1 MAFTREFIRRAAKD
15 SGVEIPKE
23 FEDALVSEHISARD
37 AYAEGQVKDALEKNK
52 PADAPKVKDTEEYKR
67 LKQEFDDYKAEVSGR
82 EAKAAKERA
91 ARAFFEGKGITGK
104 SLDIAIRGCGAEID
118 ALELEDGKIKDDTAL
133 DALVK
138 DTYSGLVS
146 TTVTR
151 GANTSNPP
159 ANNSGVSMTK
169 ADIYK
174 KDDYGRYVLSAAER
188 QQALIENHQTTT

>member
-1 MAFTREFIRRAAKD
+1 MAFTREFIRRAARE

-23 FEDALVSEHISARD
+23 FEDALVSEHLSARD

-52 PADAPKVKDTEEYKR
+52 PADAPKVKDTEEYKKLR
-67 LKQEFDDYKAEVSGR
+67 QEFDDYRAEVSGR

-118 ALELEDGKIKDDTAL
+118 ALELDNGKIKDDSAL
-133 DALVK
+133 DALIK

-151 GANTSNPP
+151 GAQTANPP
-159 ANNSGVSMTK
+159 VNNGAAKTK
-169 ADIYK
+169 EQIMGI
-174 KDDYGRYVLSAAER
+174 KDTAER
-188 QQALIENHQTTT
+188 QREIAQNLDLFQTNE

>member
-23 FEDALVSEHISARD
+23 FEDALVSEHLSARD
-37 AYAEGQVKDALEKNK
+37 AYADGQVKDALEKNK
-52 PADAPKVKDTEEYKR
+52 PADAPKVKDTEEYKK

-82 EAKAAKERA
+82 EAKSAKERA

-118 ALELEDGKIKDDTAL
+118 ALELEDGKIKDDSAL

-151 GANTSNPP
+151 GAQTANPP
-159 ANNSGVSMTK
+159 VNNGTAKTK
-169 ADIYK
+169 EQIMGI
-174 KDDYGRYVLSAAER
+174 KDTAER
-188 QQALIENHQTTT
+188 QREIAQNLDLFQTNE

>member
-23 FEDALVSEHISARD
+23 FEDALVSEHLSARD
-37 AYAEGQVKDALEKNK
+37 AYADGQVKDALEKNK
-52 PADAPKVKDTEEYKR
+52 PVDAPKVKDTEEYKK

-118 ALELEDGKIKDDTAL
+118 ALELEDGKIKDASAL

-151 GANTSNPP
+151 GAQTANPP
-159 ANNSGVSMTK
+159 ANNGTAKTK
-169 ADIYK
+169 EQIMGI
-174 KDDYGRYVLSAAER
+174 KDTAER
-188 QQALIENHQTTT
+188 QREIAQNLDLFQTNE

>member
-52 PADAPKVKDTEEYKR
+52 PADAPKVKDTEEYKK

-118 ALELEDGKIKDDTAL
+118 ALELEDGKIKDDSAL

-151 GANTSNPP
+151 GAQTANPP
-159 ANNSGVSMTK
+159 VNNGTAKTK
-169 ADIYK
+169 EQIMGI
-174 KDDYGRYVLSAAER
+174 KDTAER
-188 QQALIENHQTTT
+188 QREIARNLDLFQTNE

>member
-23 FEDALVSEHISARD
+23 FEDALVSEHLSARD
-37 AYAEGQVKDALEKNK
+37 AYADGQVKDALEKNK
-52 PADAPKVKDTEEYKR
+52 PADAPKVKDTEEYKK
-67 LKQEFDDYKAEVSGR
+67 LKQEFDDYRAEVSGR

-151 GANTSNPP
+151 GAQTANPP
-159 ANNSGVSMTK
+159 VNNGAAKTK
-169 ADIYK
+169 EQIIGI
-174 KDDYGRYVLSAAER
+174 KDTAER
-188 QQALIENHQTTT
+188 QREIAQNLDLFQTNG

>member
-23 FEDALVSEHISARD
+23 FEDALVSEHLSARD
-37 AYAEGQVKDALEKNK
+37 AYADGQVKDALEKNK
-52 PADAPKVKDTEEYKR
+52 PADAPKVKDTEEYKN

-151 GANTSNPP
+151 GAQTATPP
-159 ANNSGVSMTK
+159 VNNGAAKTK
-169 ADIYK
+169 EQIMGI
-174 KDDYGRYVLSAAER
+174 KDTAER
-188 QQALIENHQTTT
+188 QREIAQNLDLFQTNE

>member
-23 FEDALVSEHISARD
+23 FEDALVSEHLSARD
-37 AYAEGQVKDALEKNK
+37 AYADGQVKDALEKNK
-52 PADAPKVKDTEEYKR
+52 PADAPKVKDTEEYKK
-67 LKQEFDDYKAEVSGR
+67 LKQEFDDYRAEVSGR

-151 GANTSNPP
+151 GAQTANPP
-159 ANNSGVSMTK
+159 ANNGAAKTK
-169 ADIYK
+169 EQIMGI
-174 KDDYGRYVLSAAER
+174 KDTAER
-188 QQALIENHQTTT
+188 QREIAQNLDLFQTNE

>member
-1 MAFTREFIRRAAKD
+1 MAFTREFIRRAARE

-23 FEDALVSEHISARD
+23 LEDALVSEHLSARD

-52 PADAPKVKDTEEYKR
+52 PADAPKVKDTEEYKKLR
-67 LKQEFDDYKAEVSGR
+67 QEFDDYRAEVSGR

-104 SLDIAIRGCGAEID
+104 SLDIAIRGCDAEID
-118 ALELEDGKIKDDTAL
+118 ALELEDGKIKDDSAL

-146 TTVTR
+146 TIVTR
-151 GANTSNPP
+151 GAQTANPP
-159 ANNSGVSMTK
+159 ANNGVAKTK
-169 ADIYK
+169 EQIMGI
-174 KDDYGRYVLSAAER
+174 KDAAER
-188 QQALIENHQTTT
+188 QREIAQNLDLFQANE

>member
-23 FEDALVSEHISARD
+23 FEDALVSEHLSARD
-37 AYAEGQVKDALEKNK
+37 AYADGQVKDALEKNK
-52 PADAPKVKDTEEYKR
+52 PADAPKVKDTEEYKK
-67 LKQEFDDYKAEVSGR
+67 LKREFDDYKAEVSGR

-118 ALELEDGKIKDDTAL
+118 ALELEDGKIKDDTTL

-151 GANTSNPP
+151 GAQTANPP
-159 ANNSGVSMTK
+159 VNNGTAKTK
-169 ADIYK
+169 EQIMGI
-174 KDDYGRYVLSAAER
+174 KDTAER
-188 QQALIENHQTTT
+188 QREIAQNLDLFQTNE

>member
-23 FEDALVSEHISARD
+23 FEDALVSEHLSARD
-37 AYAEGQVKDALEKNK
+37 AYADGQVKDALEKNK
-52 PADAPKVKDTEEYKR
+52 PADAPKVKDTEEYKK

-118 ALELEDGKIKDDTAL
+118 ALELEDGKIKDDSAL

-151 GANTSNPP
+151 GAQTANPP
-159 ANNSGVSMTK
+159 ANNGGGQMTK
-169 ADIYK
+169 AEIYQ
-174 KDDYGRYVLSAAER
+174 KDDHGRYLMTASER
-188 QQALIENHQTTT
+188 QKALIENQIV

>member
-23 FEDALVSEHISARD
+23 FEDTLVSEHLSARD
-37 AYAEGQVKDALEKNK
+37 AYADGQVKDALEKNK
-52 PADAPKVKDTEEYKR
+52 PADAPKVKDTEEYKK

-118 ALELEDGKIKDDTAL
+118 ALELDDGKIKDDTAL

-151 GANTSNPP
+151 GAQTANPP
-159 ANNSGVSMTK
+159 VNNGAAKTK
-169 ADIYK
+169 EQIMGI
-174 KDDYGRYVLSAAER
+174 KDTAER
-188 QQALIENHQTTT
+188 QREIAQNLDLFQTNE

>member
-1 MAFTREFIRRAAKD
+1 MAFTREFIRKTAKECGLD
-15 SGVEIPKE
+15 IPKE
-23 FEDALVSEHISARD
+23 FENALVDEHLSARD
-37 AYAEGQVKDALEKNK
+37 TYAEAQVKDALEKNK
-52 PADAPKVKDTEEYKR
+52 PAEPPKIKDTDEYKA
-67 LKQEFDDYKAEVSGR
+67 LKKEFEDYKAEVSGR

-118 ALELEDGKIKDDTAL
+118 ALELENGKIKDDTAL

-151 GANTSNPP
+151 GAQTANPP
-159 ANNSGVSMTK
+159 VNNGAAKTK
-169 ADIYK
+169 EQIMGI
-174 KDDYGRYVLSAAER
+174 KDTAER
-188 QQALIENHQTTT
+188 QREIAQNLDLFQTNE

>member
-23 FEDALVSEHISARD
+23 FEDALVSEHLSARD
-37 AYAEGQVKDALEKNK
+37 AYADGQVKDALEKNK
-52 PADAPKVKDTEEYKR
+52 PADAPKVKDTEEYKK

-118 ALELEDGKIKDDTAL
+118 ALELEDGKIKDDSAL

-151 GANTSNPP
+151 GAQTANPP
-159 ANNSGVSMTK
+159 ANNGTAKTK
-169 ADIYK
+169 EQIMGI
-174 KDDYGRYVLSAAER
+174 KDTAER
-188 QQALIENHQTTT
+188 QREIAQNLDLFQTNE

>member
-23 FEDALVSEHISARD
+23 FEDALVSEHLSARD
-37 AYAEGQVKDALEKNK
+37 AYADGQVKDALEKNK
-52 PADAPKVKDTEEYKR
+52 PADAPKVKDTEEYKK
-67 LKQEFDDYKAEVSGR
+67 LKQEFDDYRAEVSGR

-151 GANTSNPP
+151 GAQTANPP
-159 ANNSGVSMTK
+159 VNNGAAKTK
-169 ADIYK
+169 EQIMGI
-174 KDDYGRYVLSAAER
+174 KDTAER
-188 QQALIENHQTTT
+188 QREIAQNLDLFQTNE

>member
-23 FEDALVSEHISARD
+23 FEDALVSEHLSARD
-37 AYAEGQVKDALEKNK
+37 AYADGQVKDALEKNK
-52 PADAPKVKDTEEYKR
+52 PADAPKVKDTEEYKK

-118 ALELEDGKIKDDTAL
+118 ALELEDGKIKDDSAL

-151 GANTSNPP
+151 GAQTANPP
-159 ANNSGVSMTK
+159 VNNGTAKTK
-169 ADIYK
+169 EQIMGI
-174 KDDYGRYVLSAAER
+174 KDTAER
-188 QQALIENHQTTT
+188 QREIAQNLDLFQTNE

>member
-1 MAFTREFIRRAAKD
+1 MAFTREFIRRAAKE

-23 FEDALVSEHISARD
+23 LEDTLVSEHLSARD

-52 PADAPKVKDTEEYKR
+52 PADAPKIKDTEEYKR

-118 ALELEDGKIKDDTAL
+118 ALELEDGKIKDDSAL

-151 GANTSNPP
+151 GAQTANPP
-159 ANNSGVSMTK
+159 ANNGGGQITK
-169 ADIYK
+169 AEIYQ
-174 KDDYGRYVLSAAER
+174 KDDHGRYLMTASER
-188 QQALIENHQTTT
+188 QKALIENQIV

>member
-1 MAFTREFIRRAAKD
+1 MAFTREFIRRAARE

-23 FEDALVSEHISARD
+23 FEDALVSEHLSARD

-52 PADAPKVKDTEEYKR
+52 PADVPNVKDTEEYKKLR
-67 LKQEFDDYKAEVSGR
+67 QEFDDYRAEVSGR

-151 GANTSNPP
+151 GAQTANPP
-159 ANNSGVSMTK
+159 VNNGAAKTK
-169 ADIYK
+169 EQIMGI
-174 KDDYGRYVLSAAER
+174 KDTAER
-188 QQALIENHQTTT
+188 QREIAQNLDLFQTNE

>member
-23 FEDALVSEHISARD
+23 FEDALVSEHLSARD
-37 AYAEGQVKDALEKNK
+37 AYADGQVKDALEKNK
-52 PADAPKVKDTEEYKR
+52 PADAPNVKDTDEYKN
-67 LKQEFDDYKAEVSGR
+67 LKKEFDDYKADVSGR

-118 ALELEDGKIKDDTAL
+118 ALELEDGKIKDDSAL

-151 GANTSNPP
+151 GAQTANPP
-159 ANNSGVSMTK
+159 VNNGTAKTK
-169 ADIYK
+169 EQIMGI
-174 KDDYGRYVLSAAER
+174 KDATER
-188 QQALIENHQTTT
+188 QREIAQNLDLFQTNE

>member
-1 MAFTREFIRRAAKD
+1 MAFTREFIRRAAKE

-23 FEDALVSEHISARD
+23 FEDTLVSEHLSARD

-52 PADAPKVKDTEEYKR
+52 PADAPKIKDTEEYKK
-67 LKQEFDDYKAEVSGR
+67 LKREFDDYKAEVSGR
-82 EAKAAKERA
+82 EAKSAKERA

-151 GANTSNPP
+151 GAQTANPP
-159 ANNSGVSMTK
+159 VNNGTAKTK
-169 ADIYK
+169 EQIMGI
-174 KDDYGRYVLSAAER
+174 KDTAER
-188 QQALIENHQTTT
+188 QREIAQNLDLFQTNE

>member
-23 FEDALVSEHISARD
+23 LEDALVSEHLSARD
-37 AYAEGQVKDALEKNK
+37 AYADGQVKDALEKNK
-52 PADAPKVKDTEEYKR
+52 PADAPNVKDTDEYKK
-67 LKQEFDDYKAEVSGR
+67 LKKEFDDYKADVSGR

-118 ALELEDGKIKDDTAL
+118 ALELDNGKIKDDSAL

-151 GANTSNPP
+151 GAQTANPP
-159 ANNSGVSMTK
+159 VNNGAAKTK
-169 ADIYK
+169 EQIMGI
-174 KDDYGRYVLSAAER
+174 KDTAER
-188 QQALIENHQTTT
+188 QREIAQNLDLFQANE

>member
-23 FEDALVSEHISARD
+23 FEDALVSEHLSARD
-37 AYAEGQVKDALEKNK
+37 AYADGQVKDALEKNK
-52 PADAPKVKDTEEYKR
+52 PADAPKVKDTEEYKK

-151 GANTSNPP
+151 GAQTANPP
-159 ANNSGVSMTK
+159 VNNGTAKTK
-169 ADIYK
+169 EQIMGI
-174 KDDYGRYVLSAAER
+174 KDTAER
-188 QQALIENHQTTT
+188 QREIAQNLDLFQTNE

>member
-23 FEDALVSEHISARD
+23 FEDALVSEHLSARD
-37 AYAEGQVKDALEKNK
+37 AYADGQVKDALEKNK
-52 PADAPKVKDTEEYKR
+52 PADAPKIKDTEEYKR
-67 LKQEFDDYKAEVSGR
+67 LRQEFDDYKAEVSGR

-151 GANTSNPP
+151 GAQTANPP
-159 ANNSGVSMTK
+159 VNNGAAKTK
-169 ADIYK
+169 EQIMGI
-174 KDDYGRYVLSAAER
+174 KDTAER
-188 QQALIENHQTTT
+188 QREIAQNLDLFQTNE

>member
-23 FEDALVSEHISARD
+23 FEDALVSEHLSARD
-37 AYAEGQVKDALEKNK
+37 AYADGQVKDALEKNK
-52 PADAPKVKDTEEYKR
+52 PADAPKVKDTEEYKK

-118 ALELEDGKIKDDTAL
+118 ALELEDGKIKDDSAL

-151 GANTSNPP
+151 GAQTANPP
-159 ANNSGVSMTK
+159 VNNGAAKTK
-169 ADIYK
+169 EQIMGI
-174 KDDYGRYVLSAAER
+174 KDTAER
-188 QQALIENHQTTT
+188 QREIAQNLDLFQTNE

>member
-1 MAFTREFIRRAAKD
+1 MAFTREFIRRAAKE

-23 FEDALVSEHISARD
+23 FEDALVSEHLSARD

-52 PADAPKVKDTEEYKR
+52 PADAPKVKDTEEYKN
-67 LKQEFDDYKAEVSGR
+67 LKQEFENYKAEVSGR

-118 ALELEDGKIKDDTAL
+118 ELELEDGKIKDDSAL
-133 DALVK
+133 DALVR

-151 GANTSNPP
+151 GAQTANPP
-159 ANNSGVSMTK
+159 ANNGGGQMTK
-169 ADIYK
+169 AEIYQ
-174 KDDYGRYVLSAAER
+174 KDDHGRYIMTASER
-188 QQALIENHQTTT
+188 QKALIENQIV

>member
-23 FEDALVSEHISARD
+23 FEDALVSEHLSARD
-37 AYAEGQVKDALEKNK
+37 AYADGQVKDALEKNK
-52 PADAPKVKDTEEYKR
+52 PADAPKVKDTEEYKK
-67 LKQEFDDYKAEVSGR
+67 LKQEFDDYRAEVSGR

-118 ALELEDGKIKDDTAL
+118 ALELEDGKIKDDSAL

-151 GANTSNPP
+151 GAQTANPP
-159 ANNSGVSMTK
+159 VNNGTSKTK
-169 ADIYK
+169 EQIMGI
-174 KDDYGRYVLSAAER
+174 KDTAER
-188 QQALIENHQTTT
+188 QREIAQNLDLFQTNE

>member
-1 MAFTREFIRRAAKD
+1 MAFTREFIRRAAKE

-23 FEDALVSEHISARD
+23 FEDALVSEHLSARD

-52 PADAPKVKDTEEYKR
+52 PADAPKIKDTEEYKR
-67 LKQEFDDYKAEVSGR
+67 LRQEFDDYKAEVSGR

-118 ALELEDGKIKDDTAL
+118 ALELDNGKIKDDSAL

-151 GANTSNPP
+151 GAQTANPP
-159 ANNSGVSMTK
+159 ANNGGGQMTK
-169 ADIYK
+169 AEIYQ
-174 KDDYGRYVLSAAER
+174 KDDHGRYIMTASER
-188 QQALIENHQTTT
+188 QKALIENQIV

>member
-23 FEDALVSEHISARD
+23 FEDALVSEHLSARD
-37 AYAEGQVKDALEKNK
+37 AYADGQVKDALEKNK
-52 PADAPKVKDTEEYKR
+52 PADAPKVKDTEEYKK
-67 LKQEFDDYKAEVSGR
+67 LKREFDDYKAEVSGR

-118 ALELEDGKIKDDTAL
+118 ALELEDGKIKDDTTL

-151 GANTSNPP
+151 GAQTANPP
-159 ANNSGVSMTK
+159 GNNGAAKTK
-169 ADIYK
+169 EQIMGI
-174 KDDYGRYVLSAAER
+174 KDTAER
-188 QQALIENHQTTT
+188 QREIAQNLDLFQTNE

>member
-23 FEDALVSEHISARD
+23 FEDALVSEHLSARD
-37 AYAEGQVKDALEKNK
+37 AYADGQVKDALEKNK
-52 PADAPKVKDTEEYKR
+52 PADAPKVKDTEEYKK

-118 ALELEDGKIKDDTAL
+118 ALELEDGKIKDDSAL

-151 GANTSNPP
+151 GAQTANPP
-159 ANNSGVSMTK
+159 VNNGAAKTK
-169 ADIYK
+169 EQIMGI
-174 KDDYGRYVLSAAER
+174 KDTAER
-188 QQALIENHQTTT
+188 QREIARNLDLFQTNE

>member
-23 FEDALVSEHISARD
+23 FEDALVSEHLSARD
-37 AYAEGQVKDALEKNK
+37 AYADGQVKDALEKNK
-52 PADAPKVKDTEEYKR
+52 PADAPKVKDTEEYKK

-151 GANTSNPP
+151 GAQTANPP
-159 ANNSGVSMTK
+159 ANNGTTK
-169 ADIYK
+169 TKEQIMGI
-174 KDDYGRYVLSAAER
+174 KDTAER
-188 QQALIENHQTTT
+188 QREIAQNLDLFQTNE

>member
-15 SGVEIPKE
+15 SGVEIQKE
-23 FEDALVSEHISARD
+23 FEDALVSEHLSARD
-37 AYAEGQVKDALEKNK
+37 AYADGQVKDALEKNK
-52 PADAPKVKDTEEYKR
+52 PADAPKVKDTEEYKK

-151 GANTSNPP
+151 GAQTAKPP
-159 ANNSGVSMTK
+159 VNNGTAKTK
-169 ADIYK
+169 EQIMGI
-174 KDDYGRYVLSAAER
+174 KDTAER
-188 QQALIENHQTTT
+188 QREIAQNLDLFQTNE

>member
-1 MAFTREFIRRAAKD
+1 MAFTREFIRRAAKE

-23 FEDALVSEHISARD
+23 FEDALVSEHLSARD
-37 AYAEGQVKDALEKNK
+37 AYAEGRVKDALEKNE
-52 PADAPKVKDTEEYKR
+52 PADAPKIKDTEEYKR

-151 GANTSNPP
+151 GAQTANPP
-159 ANNSGVSMTK
+159 VNNGAAKTK
-169 ADIYK
+169 EQIMGI
-174 KDDYGRYVLSAAER
+174 KDTAER
-188 QQALIENHQTTT
+188 QREIAQNLDLFQTNE